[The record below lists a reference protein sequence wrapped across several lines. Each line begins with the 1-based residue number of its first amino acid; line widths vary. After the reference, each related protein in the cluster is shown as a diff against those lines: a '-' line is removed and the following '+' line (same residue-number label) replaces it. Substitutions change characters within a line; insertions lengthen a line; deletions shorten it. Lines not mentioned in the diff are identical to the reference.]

1 MYRPE
6 RLKGAKDE
14 VGAWRAPRILVVRN
28 DQRWPSMMTQ
38 FDSTELKPK
47 QTKQNQANQRNK
59 EIGIHVILVDGLVQ
73 LCGDNVRKP
82 TDLVEMVKV
91 VSSDKL
97 VVACYLERPASR
109 RQLQL
114 LGIRFLPSYPFA
126 QWINRNTFCRNE
138 DF

>member
-1 MYRPE
+1 M
-6 RLKGAKDE
+6 
-14 VGAWRAPRILVVRN
+14 
-28 DQRWPSMMTQ
+28 
-38 FDSTELKPK
+38 
-47 QTKQNQANQRNK
+47 
-59 EIGIHVILVDGLVQ
+59 GIHVILVDGLVH
-73 LCGDNVRKP
+73 LCGDNVRRP

-126 QWINRNTFCRNE
+126 QWIHRNKFCRNE